1 MINKTAKNKMNKKG
15 DIPIVILVMG
25 VLALCIL
32 AILSYHT
39 SNNSVKSGFSS
50 IDTVVEAGLIREKI
64 SFYNNLGYNEEQIK
78 TLLDVQEDSQGN
90 IVIGGDGVKVSF
102 KWP

>member
-1 MINKTAKNKMNKKG
+1 MTKNKINKRG
-15 DIPIVILVMG
+15 DIPIVILVVG
-25 VLALCIL
+25 VLAICII
-32 AILSYHT
+32 AILSFST
-39 SNNSVKSGFSS
+39 SKYFVNNNFSS